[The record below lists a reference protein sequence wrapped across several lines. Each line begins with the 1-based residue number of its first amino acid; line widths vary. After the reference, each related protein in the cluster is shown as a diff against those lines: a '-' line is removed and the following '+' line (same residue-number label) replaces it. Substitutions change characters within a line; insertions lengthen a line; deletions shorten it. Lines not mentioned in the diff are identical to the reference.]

1 MKFEGVVCA
10 GRGKGANAINENS
23 DRIAE
28 VLGATPYPG
37 ILNVILNRPLT
48 LKGGVPLDAKAK
60 HFGVCS
66 EINGTPCLIERWK
79 GGPLHVLE
87 IVSSAFLR
95 DTLGLKDGQI
105 VELSVP
111 KGSLVEPS
119 GWRSWLWSLF
129 YKNRPEGYYDEKILN
144 LIGSRSQIVNRPLPA
159 DDPTQRCPD
168 IPGSSDA
175 PTLYFELGFVLCA
188 SSRLSLQHDPR
199 TGLSY
204 LLCGPHLLGWVK
216 LRWTVV

>member
-1 MKFEGVVCA
+1 MKLEGVVRA

-37 ILNVILNRPLT
+37 TLNVILNRPLT

-60 HFGVCS
+60 HFGVYS

-95 DTLGLKDGQI
+95 EALGLKDGQI

-144 LIGSRSQIVNRPLPA
+144 DI
-159 DDPTQRCPD
+159 QRWK
-168 IPGSSDA
+168 
-175 PTLYFELGFVLCA
+175 
-188 SSRLSLQHDPR
+188 
-199 TGLSY
+199 
-204 LLCGPHLLGWVK
+204 LLHK
-216 LRWTVV
+216 LVCQRRFS

>member
-1 MKFEGVVCA
+1 MKLEGVVCA
-10 GRGKGANAINENS
+10 GRGRGASAINDNS

-28 VLGATPYPG
+28 ILGATPYPG
-37 ILNVILNRPLT
+37 TLNVILNRPLT

-60 HFGVCS
+60 HFGVYS

-87 IVSSAFLR
+87 IVSSSFLR
-95 DTLGLKDGQI
+95 EALGLKDGQI

-129 YKNRPEGYYDEKILN
+129 YKDRPEGYYDEKIFN
-144 LIGSRSQIVNRPLPA
+144 GI
-159 DDPTQRCPD
+159 QRWK
-168 IPGSSDA
+168 
-175 PTLYFELGFVLCA
+175 
-188 SSRLSLQHDPR
+188 
-199 TGLSY
+199 
-204 LLCGPHLLGWVK
+204 LLHK
-216 LRWTVV
+216 LVCQRRFS